1 MNHRSQ
7 SLRQNYCF
15 HESNFFDVRAM
26 LALLTL
32 PILLA
37 YAEPSLA
44 QKKTTTIKCSFSSGV
59 FTDFDTGKPRSEP
72 TKPGDL
78 PDLIFDQ
85 IQQDSNKARFIGNA
99 GATDVL
105 VARGRESTN
114 LIESTNSGNL
124 NLTTVYRIEKI
135 GPSAGVPAVHSRH
148 VATQNGL
155 IPSQYWGACRELT
168 N

>member
-7 SLRQNYCF
+7 SFRQNYCF
-15 HESNFFDVRAM
+15 PKSKFFDVRAK

-85 IQQDSNKARFIGNA
+85 IQQDSNKARFIGNK

-105 VARGRESTN
+105 VVRGIDSTN
-114 LIESTNSGNL
+114 LIESTGSGNL
-124 NLTTVYRIEKI
+124 NLTTVYRIEKLS
-135 GPSAGVPAVHSRH
+135 PSAGVPVVHSRH
-148 VATQNGL
+148 VAAQSGL
-155 IPSQYWGACRELT
+155 IPSQYWGVCRELP

>member
-1 MNHRSQ
+1 MG
-7 SLRQNYCF
+7 LKF
-15 HESNFFDVRAM
+15 
-26 LALLTL
+26 LTL
-32 PILLA
+32 SILLA
-37 YAEPSLA
+37 TAEFSFA

-59 FTDFDTGKPRSEP
+59 FTDFDTGKPRSAS

-85 IQQDSNKARFIGNA
+85 IQQDSDRARFIGNA

-135 GPSAGVPAVHSRH
+135 GPASGVPAVHSRH

-155 IPSQYWGACRELT
+155 IPSQYWGVCRELT